1 MIKNLVLRHKR
12 SKQSNHRIAWL
23 IFHKIY
29 CMYIDINNKE
39 EINAAMLLTSMSEHK
54 ESNKLNEE
62 TEDSCDNDDKNQPI
76 LKKMIVPPDIN
87 DIQPRATNV
96 RTAVK
101 LGLIPTEDG
110 SRSSVLTSSFK
121 VK

>member
-1 MIKNLVLRHKR
+1 
-12 SKQSNHRIAWL
+12 
-23 IFHKIY
+23 
-29 CMYIDINNKE
+29 
-39 EINAAMLLTSMSEHK
+39 MLLTSMSEHK

-96 RTAVK
+96 
-101 LGLIPTEDG
+101 
-110 SRSSVLTSSFK
+110 
-121 VK
+121 